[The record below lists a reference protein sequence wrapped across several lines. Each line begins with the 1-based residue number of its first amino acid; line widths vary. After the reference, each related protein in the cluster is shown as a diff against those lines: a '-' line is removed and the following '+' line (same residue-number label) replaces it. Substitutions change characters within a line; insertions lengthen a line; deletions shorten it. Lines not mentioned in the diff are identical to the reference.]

1 MTDMNAIGNSLNSA
15 LSTPSANNNQLGQG
29 DFLKL
34 MIEQFRNQDP
44 TKPMESGE
52 FMSQLAQFS
61 TVSGIQGL
69 QTSFNALAASLQAD
83 QALRAASLVGHS
95 VMVPGNTANLAAGG
109 AVGGGVDVQASGTV
123 VVKIT
128 DASGQLVRSLNL
140 GERPAGMAGFAWD
153 GKSDDGTSMPAGNY
167 AVSAQVWSG
176 GASHAA
182 DTYVIGAVSGVS
194 VGATGAAPTLQVDG
208 VGATTLDQVK
218 QIM

>member
-1 MTDMNAIGNSLNSA
+1 MNAIGNSLNTAMATS
-15 LSTPSANNNQLGQG
+15 SGSGSRDQLGQS

-83 QALRAASLVGHS
+83 QALRAADLVGHR
-95 VMVPGNTANLAAGG
+95 VMVPGSTANLAAGG
-109 AVGGGVDVQASGTV
+109 TVGGGVDVQAGGTV

-140 GERPAGMAGFAWD
+140 GERPAGLAQFAWD
-153 GKSDDGTSMPAGNY
+153 GKADDGTPMPAGNY

-176 GASHAA
+176 GASQAA
-182 DTYVIGAVSGVS
+182 GTYVVGAVSGVS